1 MADQGFP
8 GQHTTTTTMTA
19 TSTSVQPE
27 LRYDPLYLRTLPGML
42 KVAQIALNFLG
53 FLSIAISGNAGY
65 SQASFFDSISGF
77 AFWFSGFLLAFYLF
91 HVIEKFYKIPWLKI
105 ELGFCAL
112 WTVFY
117 LIASTMVAGL
127 TSISAALGVAA
138 FFGFCAM
145 VVYGYDAWLKYQG
158 VMSGQ
163 LAQGE
168 RHVNKTTSTVT
179 SPAY

>member
-19 TSTSVQPE
+19 TSTTVQTDI
-27 LRYDPLYLRTLPGML
+27 RYDPLYLRTLPGML

-53 FLSIAISGNAGY
+53 FMTIAISGTAVY
-65 SQASFFDSISGF
+65 SSASFFDSIAGF
-77 AFWFSGFLLAFYLF
+77 AFWFSGILLAFYLF
-91 HVIEKFYKIPWLKI
+91 HIIEKFFKIPWLKI

-117 LIASTMVAGL
+117 LIASTMVASL
-127 TSISAALGVAA
+127 MSVSAALGVAA

-145 VVYGYDAWLKYQG
+145 VCYGYDAWLKYQG
-158 VMSGQ
+158 VISGD

-168 RHVNKTTSTVT
+168 RHVQKTTSTVS